1 MGQNNQTRNVAGTQ
15 KLQKRGFPVRKAVQL
30 FFFILVLLIT
40 INESMKE
47 LGIAIPLMATASLH
61 AICPFGGVV
70 SIYQWL
76 TAGKLVQKIHESSL
90 ILMFAAL
97 ILAIGFGPLVCG
109 WVCPFGTF
117 QEWFGKLGRKISGRK
132 YNRLIPEKYDKILRY
147 IRYIILILVVYQ
159 TAVTAKL
166 MFQTIDPYFALFNF
180 WTGEVTAVA
189 FTILGAVVVLSLFV
203 ERPWCKYACPY
214 GALLGPF
221 NGFRFFKLR
230 RNKSTCIDCKACDR
244 VCPMNIEI
252 SGKET
257 VKNHQCISCMQCT
270 SEQACPVDHTVS
282 FAMKGLGVGTASM
295 SAVVLVVIFG
305 SVMIS
310 SALGLWQTTSS
321 KVPDVYDTGTSVEY
335 DPADIRGS
343 YTFGEIEAAFG
354 VPAEDL
360 GRAFGIKDPADYST
374 FRCKELET
382 LYSDLAAQGT
392 EIGTDSVRHF
402 VALYKGLPFTLVD
415 TTYLPA
421 PAVEILKEK
430 ADLSEAQLLFLDT
443 HGIDID

>member
-1 MGQNNQTRNVAGTQ
+1 MVQKNLTNVAGT
-15 KLQKRGFPVRKAVQL
+15 LRPQKRRFPVRKAVQL
-30 FFFILVLLIT
+30 FFFILVLLVT
-40 INESMKE
+40 INESMKAM
-47 LGIAIPLMATASLH
+47 GIAIPLIGTASLH

-97 ILAIGFGPLVCG
+97 FLGIGFGPLVCG

-117 QEWFGKLGRKISGRK
+117 QEWFANLGRKLLGRT
-132 YNRLIPEKYDKILRY
+132 YNHRMPEKYDKVLRY

-159 TAVTAKL
+159 TAVSAKL

-189 FTILGAVVVLSLFV
+189 FGILGVVMVLSLLV

-214 GALLGPF
+214 GALLGIF
-221 NGFRFFKLR
+221 NGFRIFQLR
-230 RNKSTCIDCKACDR
+230 RNKGTCIDCKACDR

-252 SGKET
+252 SGKEA
-257 VKNHQCISCMQCT
+257 VRDHQCISCMQCT
-270 SEQACPVDHTVS
+270 SEQACPVNHTVS
-282 FAMKGLGVGTASM
+282 FSMKGLGVSTAAM

-310 SALGLWQTTSS
+310 SALGLWRTTSS
-321 KVPDVYDTGTSVEY
+321 KVPDVYDTGTTVEY

-360 GRAFGIKDPADYST
+360 GRAFGLKDTDDAAS

-382 LYSDLAAQGT
+382 LYSALAAQGT

-421 PAVEILKEK
+421 PAVEMLKEK
-430 ADLSEAQLLFLDT
+430 ADLSEDQLRFLDT
-443 HGIDID
+443 HGINID